1 MSSEIVFG
9 IFFESSPIFF
19 ESSPIIFERL
29 EEYLWMGKFFVHF
42 YIFAIAK
49 ISIIS
54 IEAKLQLSA

>member
-9 IFFESSPIFF
+9 IFFESSPI
-19 ESSPIIFERL
+19 IFERL
-29 EEYLWMGKFFVHF
+29 EEFLWMGKFFVHF

-49 ISIIS
+49 MSIIS